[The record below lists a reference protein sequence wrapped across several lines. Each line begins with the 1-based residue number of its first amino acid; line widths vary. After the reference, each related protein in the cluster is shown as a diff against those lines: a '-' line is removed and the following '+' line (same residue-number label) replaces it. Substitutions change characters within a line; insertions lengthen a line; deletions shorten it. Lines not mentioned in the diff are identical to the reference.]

1 MNRHARAQRS
11 SLFSC
16 RAVVRMAA
24 TRRALAI
31 TMSMLAFVVP
41 AACADDNER
50 YDDLARA
57 ANELGGA
64 IAGTDVTVI
73 AAPSPCVVSR
83 SCPDAARV
91 DLVERSNLSLE
102 EMAAIATGLGWDT
115 EVVDARLI
123 TLANDDDM
131 SGGISLDAQGRVVVV
146 VGED

>member
-1 MNRHARAQRS
+1 MNRHARAHRS
-11 SLFSC
+11 SRFSC
-16 RAVVRMAA
+16 RAGVGTAT
-24 TRRALAI
+24 TRRVLTI
-31 TMSMLAFVVP
+31 TLSMLALVVP
-41 AACADDNER
+41 AACADDNDR

-57 ANELGGA
+57 ANELGAA

-73 AAPSPCVVSR
+73 AAPSPCVVSN

-91 DLVERSNLSLE
+91 DLVERSTLSLE
-102 EMAAIATGLGWDT
+102 EIAAIATGLGWDT

-123 TLANDDDM
+123 TLANDNDR